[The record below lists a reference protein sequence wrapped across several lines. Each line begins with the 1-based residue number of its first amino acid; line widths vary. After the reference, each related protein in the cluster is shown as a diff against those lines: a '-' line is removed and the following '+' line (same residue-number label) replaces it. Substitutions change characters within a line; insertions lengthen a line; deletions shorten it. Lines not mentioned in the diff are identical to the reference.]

1 MSEHLLG
8 LDVAT
13 YIPSEL
19 HRNDRDWAENNC
31 YIDVWIEILHA
42 LGYDPLAALGV
53 ALRVDLEADQWT
65 FYKFS
70 HDELFSLFGIDV
82 IEMNPWS
89 GVLSQTVQEVAAG
102 RIVLAEVDAWFLPDT
117 KGSSYRTARVKTSV
131 GITNIDPVARTMKYF
146 HNQGFHELSGE
157 DFNGVFRLDPSLRGP
172 ADLPP
177 YIEVCKPNVGPVLTG
192 RALLDASLALLGNNV
207 RRAPQTNPF
216 VRFSERFE
224 GDLDRLLAGEVSFF
238 HDYSFAYFRQ
248 FGSAF
253 ALASAHLAWL
263 QANGAGQFDPA
274 IEAFAQISSTAKTLQ
289 FKCARVAM
297 VKKNFDSKPLLS
309 SLTESWE
316 SAFDHLRSVTT

>member
-1 MSEHLLG
+1 MSTHSLG
-8 LDVAT
+8 LNVAT

-19 HRNDRDWAENNC
+19 HRIERDWAENNC

-42 LGYDPLAALGV
+42 LGHDPLAALGV
-53 ALRVDLEADQWT
+53 ALRIDLEADQWT
-65 FYKFS
+65 FYKFG
-70 HDELFSLFGIDV
+70 HEDLFSLFGIDV

-89 GVLSQTVQEVAAG
+89 GVLSQTVREVAAG

-131 GITNIDPVARTMKYF
+131 GITGIDPEARTMQYF

-157 DFNGVFRLDPSLRGP
+157 DFDGVFRLDPSLRGP

-177 YIEVCKPNVGPVLTG
+177 YIEVCKPNLGPSLTG
-192 RALLDASLALLGNNV
+192 AALVDASRVLLTKNV
-207 RRAPQTNPF
+207 QRAPQVNPF
-216 VRFSERFE
+216 LRFAERFQ

-263 QANGAGQFDPA
+263 QANGAGEFGPA
-274 IEAFAQISSTAKTLQ
+274 IDAFAQISSTAKTLQ
-289 FKCARVAM
+289 FKCARVSMA
-297 VKKNFDSKPLLS
+297 KKSFDSAPLLS
-309 SLTESWE
+309 SLADSWE
-316 SAFDHLRSVTT
+316 TAFTHLRSSS